1 MMKEGRL
8 VAAAV
13 EHAFAPIEFLGHAG
27 LSVGLA
33 GDLAHDIG
41 PALNAGPVGIIRTDS
56 ENW

>member
-1 MMKEGRL
+1 M